1 MTRIILSIWLT
12 ALALTACSSTN
23 TLLEDASSSRSANS
37 SSEKLSRVLNKLLT
51 GEGNLS
57 FAQKSQELAIVTT
70 ERGVLLDVNAM
81 NMNGVDVGT
90 VQHDDISMIA
100 SSVKYQRLSMYVRS
114 YTALKFLVEKN
125 FIRHIS
131 IEKGK

>member
-1 MTRIILSIWLT
+1 MTRIILSIWLI

-23 TLLEDASSSRSANS
+23 TLPEDTSFARSANS
-37 SSEKLSRVLNKLLT
+37 DSPKLSRALNKLLT

-57 FAQKSQELAIVTT
+57 FIQKGQELDIVAT
-70 ERGVLLDVNAM
+70 ERGVLLDVNTIG
-81 NMNGVDVGT
+81 MNGVNVGV

-114 YTALKFLVEKN
+114 YAALKFLIEKN
-125 FIRHIS
+125 FIRQIS